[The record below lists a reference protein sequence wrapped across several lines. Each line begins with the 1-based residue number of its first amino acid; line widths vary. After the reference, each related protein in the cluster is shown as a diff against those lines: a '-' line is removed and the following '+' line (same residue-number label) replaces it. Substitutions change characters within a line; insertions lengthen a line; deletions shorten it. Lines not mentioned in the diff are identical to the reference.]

1 MIRIPTHGAPTHPGE
16 MLAEEFLAPLG
27 MSQSELAERIGV
39 PFQRVNRIV
48 NRRQSVTLDTA
59 LRLGRLFGTTPDFW
73 LNLQRAW
80 DMYELERSREAEE
93 IHRIKPLRRRSGQVA

>member
-27 MSQSELAERIGV
+27 MIRSDLAERIGV
-39 PFQRVNRIV
+39 PFQRVNRII
-48 NRRQSVTLDTA
+48 NGKQGVTLDTA

-80 DMYELERSREAEE
+80 DLYELERSRDAEA
-93 IHRIKPLRRRSGQVA
+93 IHRIKPLKRRSGQVA

>member
-16 MLAEEFLAPLG
+16 MLAEEFLEPLG

-48 NRRQSVTLDTA
+48 NRKQSVTLDTA
-59 LRLGRLFGTTPDFW
+59 LRLARLFGTTADFW

-80 DMYELERSREAEE
+80 DLYELERSRETAE
-93 IHRIKPLRRRSGQVA
+93 IDRIKPLRRRSGQLA